1 MLKKVD
7 RKAWTAFMCPRIG
20 TRGRCG
26 CGFNKI
32 KEMLASRGYISL
44 RKEVITRSVSYSF
57 MCDLLPTCDFS
68 RISERI
74 FAEFHDKFCRP
85 IPVYINI

>member
-1 MLKKVD
+1 M
-7 RKAWTAFMCPRIG
+7 KAWTAFVCPRIG
-20 TRGRCG
+20 TRGGGG

-32 KEMLASRGYISL
+32 REILASRGYVSL
-44 RKEVITRSVSYSF
+44 RKEVITRSVGWSVSYSF
-57 MCDLLPTCDFS
+57 MCDLVPMCDFS